1 MGRSVCFSCG
11 QILAG
16 DEMSQLSNMDM
27 AVVDGRI
34 VSMGKSEAIVERID
48 LSGKLVVPMFINA
61 HCHLGDTGA
70 KELGIGLPLDQVVSP
85 PDGLKHRFL
94 RSLDSDTHTAMMR
107 HGLEEML
114 SNGIIACADF
124 REQDLEGVRC
134 LRRASEGLPIQVA
147 ALGRFNEQCSLVE
160 MEKSGRKLLEEAD
173 GLGVRDPDCYD
184 PALLKK
190 LRKAYPDK
198 IFAVHS
204 AEDRKAEQKS
214 KKERGISHTQRALEW
229 GVDILVHLVHAD
241 EDDLQAAARCGAM
254 GVTCPRSNGIL
265 GDGLADLAAW
275 KRAGLA
281 FGIGTDNVMLAS
293 PDMLREMDY
302 ASRMVRGLEEDPTS
316 IDTLTILKAVTIVGA
331 RALRVD
337 DYLGSLSIGKD
348 ASFIVFDLKK
358 PNLRFIQDSVSAV
371 VHRAGRADIESIFI
385 QGEQFYP

>member
-16 DEMSQLSNMDM
+16 DEMSLLCNVDM

-34 VSMGKSEAIVERID
+34 VSIGKAETTGERID

-94 RSLDSDTHTAMMR
+94 RSLDADTHAAMMR

-114 SNGIIACADF
+114 RNGIIACADF
-124 REQDLEGVRC
+124 REQDLEGVRR
-134 LRRASEGLPIQVA
+134 LRMAAEGLPIQVVI
-147 ALGRFNEQCSLVE
+147 LGRFNEQGSLEE
-160 MEKSGRKLLEEAD
+160 MEDTAKKLLEKAD

-184 PALLKK
+184 PELLKK
-190 LRKAYPDK
+190 LRKAYPEK

-214 KKERGISHTQRALEW
+214 QKEKGISHTKRALEW
-229 GVDILVHLVHAD
+229 GADILVHLVHAS
-241 EDDLQAAARCGAM
+241 EDDLQAAAQCGAA

-302 ASRMVRGLEEDPTS
+302 ASRMVRGLAEDPTS
-316 IDTLTILKAVTIVGA
+316 IDTLTILKAATIAGA
-331 RALRVD
+331 RALRLD
-337 DYLGSLSIGKD
+337 DHLGSLSIGKD
-348 ASFIVFDLKK
+348 ASFIVFDLTK
-358 PNLRFIQDSVSAV
+358 PNLCFIQDSTSAV
-371 VHRAGRADIESIFI
+371 VHRAGRSDIDSIFI
-385 QGEQFYP
+385 RGEKFYP